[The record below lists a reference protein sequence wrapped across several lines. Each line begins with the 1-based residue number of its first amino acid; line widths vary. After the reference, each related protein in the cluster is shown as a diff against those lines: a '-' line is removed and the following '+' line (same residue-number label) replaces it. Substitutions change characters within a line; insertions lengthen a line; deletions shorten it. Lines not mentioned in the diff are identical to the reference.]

1 VWEEWLLVWLY
12 IVQTLL
18 YMVAEG
24 TSGSMISL
32 YVVYNVIITILSVK
46 CKLHGCRNNEEY
58 VLIYL
63 DILYKDIRVETTSI
77 IWFFSCMVYINTY
90 IIYIKNINVFSYGV
104 CGYRKFK
111 KFYLSL
117 SLCKTQYSTNICFWC
132 CPSVWCS
139 VQNLCLLLNLEMT
152 FKQKDKCMPRK

>member
-1 VWEEWLLVWLY
+1 
-12 IVQTLL
+12 
-18 YMVAEG
+18 MVAEG

-77 IWFFSCMVYINTY
+77 I
-90 IIYIKNINVFSYGV
+90 
-104 CGYRKFK
+104 
-111 KFYLSL
+111 
-117 SLCKTQYSTNICFWC
+117 
-132 CPSVWCS
+132 
-139 VQNLCLLLNLEMT
+139 
-152 FKQKDKCMPRK
+152 